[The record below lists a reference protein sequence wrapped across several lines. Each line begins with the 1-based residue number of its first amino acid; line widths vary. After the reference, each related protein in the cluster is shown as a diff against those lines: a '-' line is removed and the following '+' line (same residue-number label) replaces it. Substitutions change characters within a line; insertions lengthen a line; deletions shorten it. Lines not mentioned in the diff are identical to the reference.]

1 MWSDLCAVFGC
12 ELNLLIHYGS
22 LLMYSCIAFCGQ
34 ISACGTVGVNIG
46 QLCLDTS
53 VSVHLLALSLELVS
67 DLTEDVC

>member
-12 ELNLLIHYGS
+12 ELNLLIPFGS
-22 LLMYSCIAFCGQ
+22 LMYSCIAFCGQ
-34 ISACGTVGVNIG
+34 ISACVTVGVNIG
-46 QLCLDTS
+46 RLWLDPS